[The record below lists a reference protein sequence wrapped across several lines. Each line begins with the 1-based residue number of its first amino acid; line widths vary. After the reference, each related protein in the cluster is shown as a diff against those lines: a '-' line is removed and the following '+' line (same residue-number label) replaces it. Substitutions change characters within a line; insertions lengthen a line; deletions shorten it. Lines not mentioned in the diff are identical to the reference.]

1 MSYRTLKIN
10 KNNIIGIIHI
20 IDTDATYLGELYAHD
35 NGEHDFRYEEDGIHA
50 DSKERIMKRNQN
62 KASAM
67 DKLANTNT
75 ILGLPYKAYYMS
87 CNLDH
92 VISNTRNESDE
103 QGVKTDAALDFSDKY
118 ENDLDGFV
126 QFINAADLIF
136 QGDYKETW
144 RQIREGRNSIDRHS
158 NLHLFVN
165 DPFGQIGR

>member
-1 MSYRTLKIN
+1 MSYRTLKIS

-92 VISNTRNESDE
+92 VLYGVLNSDDETKRRNAFLFA
-103 QGVKTDAALDFSDKY
+103 KTYKNNF
-118 ENDLDGFV
+118 DGFV
-126 QFINAADLIF
+126 KFISDPVIAVTGNY
-136 QGDYKETW
+136 QETW
-144 RQIREGRNSIDRHS
+144 EYIRQGLNSLHRHT
-158 NLHLFVN
+158 NLDICF
-165 DPFGQIGR
+165 RS